1 MSDTGRKRNPL
12 KRELIITAVLFLL
25 GLLLL
30 PVAIYLVGN
39 TLFTEG
45 YGGGNFGDFA
55 RDFARDLS
63 SGSLPMWFL
72 VLSPLITISL
82 FRLAIWGV
90 KKSPAVASSN

>member
-1 MSDTGRKRNPL
+1 MSDTRKKRNPL
-12 KRELIITAVLFLL
+12 RRELIITGVLILL

-39 TLFTEG
+39 ALFTEG

-55 RDFARDLS
+55 RDFGSDLL

-90 KKSPAVASSN
+90 RKSPTVASNS

>member
-1 MSDTGRKRNPL
+1 MNDTGKKRTPL
-12 KRELIITAVLFLL
+12 KRELIISGVLFLL

-39 TLFTEG
+39 TLFAEG

-55 RDFARDLS
+55 RDFARDLL

-90 KKSPAVASSN
+90 RKSPTVASTS